1 MGIVF
6 LVIVGLIV
14 ACWIIKS
21 IVTNI
26 KERISER
33 KFREEAEKIAPS
45 VKTASENLEKLI
57 RPSKS
62 VS

>member
-26 KERISER
+26 KERITG
-33 KFREEAEKIAPS
+33 EK
-45 VKTASENLEKLI
+45 NGRDLGEKNRL
-57 RPSKS
+57 KG
-62 VS
+62 